1 MARNRT
7 RAFGPLLGATLAIIQ
22 AGLFATPALAQSYSN
37 PGTSTYDPSL
47 RALQYY
53 TYKRV
58 AESGPARG
66 RELYYFKCWQC
77 HNEFQKTAPQPTG
90 PWVVPGDYS
99 VVLTVGGTNFTQ
111 RLTMKMDPRVKASSA
126 DLAKQFELSKAL
138 YDTRATLQPIG
149 KSFESLVAELAK
161 AKEKAGDTPVKEKI
175 ETLNKKL
182 QEFADPARV
191 RAGQSLELDV
201 LSRVK
206 KLFGDLQE
214 ADSAPTAATEAAA
227 ITIQRDAKSVV
238 ERWRAMPQEVA
249 SLNAALAAAGI
260 EKIKAP

>member
-1 MARNRT
+1 MPAAPGLHR
-7 RAFGPLLGATLAIIQ
+7 FYWDMHIEPLK
-22 AGLFATPALAQSYSN
+22 N
-37 PGTSTYDPSL
+37 VD
-47 RALQYY
+47 
-53 TYKRV
+53 
-58 AESGPARG
+58 AEYPMTAV
-66 RELYYFKCWQC
+66 
-77 HNEFQKTAPQPTG
+77 FQKTAPQPTG

-99 VVLTVGGTNFTQ
+99 VVLTVGGKNFTQ
-111 RLTMKMDPRVKASSA
+111 LLTVKMDPRVKASSA

-138 YDTRATLQPIG
+138 YDTRATLEPIG

-175 ETLNKKL
+175 EALNKKL

-201 LSRVK
+201 LSKVK

-214 ADSAPTAATEAAA
+214 ADAAPTAATEVAA
-227 ITIQRDAKSVV
+227 ITIQRDASSVV

-249 SLNAALAAAGI
+249 SLNAALETLGI
-260 EKIKAP
+260 EKIKIP